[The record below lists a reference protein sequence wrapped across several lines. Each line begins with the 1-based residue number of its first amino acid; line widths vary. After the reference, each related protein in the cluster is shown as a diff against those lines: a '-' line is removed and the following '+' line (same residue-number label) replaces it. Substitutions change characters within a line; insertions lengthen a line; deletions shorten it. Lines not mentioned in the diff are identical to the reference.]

1 MTPNLFRNKIW
12 FLAWQNGQLLPRF
25 TENLKAFGLVFL
37 ELQRFTIYHFDL
49 KTVYVLLS
57 FGTLLLFSSN
67 VLSGQTRSFFNLP
80 SAKFASN
87 SIPIAHIPGGSGNGF
102 ATSVAGVHD
111 PASTAILIALGK
123 VMFTDVLAVASLESS
138 SVMVIR
144 SSNSRIIIGR
154 LFQSY
159 WVGQG
164 QW

>member
-1 MTPNLFRNKIW
+1 M
-12 FLAWQNGQLLPRF
+12 LPTF
-25 TENLKAFGLVFL
+25 TENFKAFELVFL

-102 ATSVAGVHD
+102 ATSVAGIHD

-123 VMFTDVLAVASLESS
+123 IMFTNVLAVASL
-138 SVMVIR
+138 
-144 SSNSRIIIGR
+144 
-154 LFQSY
+154 
-159 WVGQG
+159 
-164 QW
+164 